1 MHNQYINIY
10 LPFITIGKIKLKN
23 NYDTIQCITG
33 GIKSKRKKI
42 TSFDKDVDQ
51 KECSNVLLLI

>member
-33 GIKSKRKKI
+33 GIKSKRKK
-42 TSFDKDVDQ
+42 
-51 KECSNVLLLI
+51 